1 MRNERTSSEADLPSL
16 QKPQPEAYS
25 QSSLSSELKAT
36 LSLKPLSELLE
47 GAPPGRTSLCE
58 RLSPQPLFF
67 WFAVYLLKHLQLP
80 GAEGLPVAGS
90 GPRSR
95 FVFIFCLS
103 VSALASHN
111 PAPLFVHREA
121 CVSLPPAGRGNTQ
134 AVRVQESVLKPLA
147 CIPAC
152 AAPRLSFL
160 CKPEQGRAD

>member
-1 MRNERTSSEADLPSL
+1 MPSL

-25 QSSLSSELKAT
+25 QASLSSELKAT

-47 GAPPGRTSLCE
+47 CAPPGRASLYE
-58 RLSPQPLFF
+58 LLSPQPLFF

-103 VSALASHN
+103 ISALASHN
-111 PAPLFVHREA
+111 PAPLFVHQEA
-121 CVSLPPAGRGNTQ
+121 CVSLPPAGRGNTHKQ
-134 AVRVQESVLKPLA
+134 LGLRKVFSSHLPVSPLA
-147 CIPAC
+147 LLPDLVFC
-152 AAPRLSFL
+152 ANPNRA
-160 CKPEQGRAD
+160 EQLK